1 VPIDKSLTNPLPAVL
16 RPAEQVAIIK
26 IDGVRLRRNVLIGD
40 ERGVIVEMLDTRD
53 EYWDQPVV
61 YAYMGTCRPHKGKGW
76 GYHVS
81 HEDRYTIVAGE
92 MILAL
97 YDDRDDSPTKGVV
110 QEFYLSR
117 EGHNQITIPR
127 GIWHAHINPGEV
139 DLVFVNFPS
148 EPFVHNDPDKRTLPL
163 DTDKIP
169 YKFKT
174 GLGR

>member
-1 VPIDKSLTNPLPAVL
+1 MPIDKNLSEQLPAVL
-16 RPAEQVAIIK
+16 PPADQIAIVK
-26 IDGVRLRRNVLIGD
+26 IDGVRLRRKVLLGD
-40 ERGVIVEMLDTRD
+40 ERGVILEMMDTRD
-53 EYWDQPVV
+53 PYWDQPLV
-61 YAYMGTCRPHKGKGW
+61 YAYMGTCRPRKAKGW

-81 HEDRYTIVAGE
+81 HEDRYAIISGE

-117 EGHNQITIPR
+117 EGQNQITIPR
-127 GIWHAHINPGEV
+127 GIWHAHMNPGDS
-139 DLVFVNFPS
+139 DLIFVNFPT
-148 EPFVHNDPDKRTLPL
+148 EHFAHNDPDKRTLPL

-174 GLGR
+174 ELGR